1 MNATTQAPEI
11 SLVPLKQALVDSDS
25 LQLQVLARIR
35 AAEDT
40 ALPRTPLSIALVIDR
55 SGSMHGPRLEAA
67 KEGARR
73 FISQLHDD
81 DEVCIVAYD
90 DSVSVPLALMPVRA
104 ARPLLSTTLS
114 RIDDGGTTDLHSG
127 WLEGARQL
135 APRTGQNRLCRV
147 LLLSD
152 GQANRGIVNI
162 DVICEQVSQMA
173 SAGVST
179 STVGIGMGFNE
190 RLMTAM
196 ALAGQGTAMYGDRAE
211 DLIEPFEAE
220 IGLLGALAWRDVTL
234 KLKSSSRRWKLH
246 NDYPLLEPGIW
257 RLPAIAAGT
266 EAWVALSLTMD
277 RAVRAQLE
285 SPNGSALTISL
296 RAVDAD
302 GNAHRFLATLPVL
315 PKVSEAEY
323 DALPADELVRRR
335 FGEVEAADLQREARK
350 AASERN
356 WSKVARMLDEL
367 QDRARDN
374 PWLLQTV
381 SVLRDLLE
389 QRDQVRLEKELMY
402 SSHSL
407 KNRLTESDET
417 VFFSMSMESEK
428 PAFLRRKTQQGRRS
442 DSQ

>member
-11 SLVPLKQALVDSDS
+11 SLAPLKRALVDSDS

-40 ALPRTPLSIALVIDR
+40 SLPRTPLSVAIVIDR
-55 SGSMHGPRLEAA
+55 SGSMHGRRLEAA

-73 FISQLHDD
+73 FINQLHDD

-104 ARPLLSTTLS
+104 ARTLLPTTLA
-114 RIDDGGTTDLHSG
+114 RIVDGGTTDLHSG
-127 WLEGARQL
+127 WLEGAKQL
-135 APRTGQNRLCRV
+135 APRTGTNRLCRV

-152 GQANRGIVNI
+152 GQANRGVVNV

-246 NDYPLLEPGIW
+246 NDYPLQEPGIW

-285 SPNGSALTISL
+285 SPNGSALTISI
-296 RAVDAD
+296 RALDAN
-302 GNAHRFLATLPVL
+302 GENHRFLATMGPLPV
-315 PKVSEAEY
+315 VSQTEFNVI
-323 DALPADELVRRR
+323 PADELVQRR
-335 FGEVEAADLQREARK
+335 FVEVEAADLQREAYK
-350 AASERN
+350 AAGERN
-356 WSKVARMLDEL
+356 WGKVACMLDEL
-367 QDRARDN
+367 ETRARDN
-374 PWLLQTV
+374 PWLQQTIG
-381 SVLRDLLE
+381 VLRTLLE

-402 SSHSL
+402 SARSL
-407 KNRLTESDET
+407 KSRLTEFDER
-417 VFFSMSMESEK
+417 VSFSLHLEAEK
-428 PAFLRRKTQQGRRS
+428 PAFLRRKVQQGRRS
-442 DSQ
+442 DS